1 MIYESIL
8 GKWIVVVI
16 ECKYIVLDI
25 LFCMTDNATAFSVM
39 MSD

>member
-16 ECKYIVLDI
+16 ECKYRVLDI
-25 LFCMTDNATAFSVM
+25 LFYMTDNAIACSVVM
-39 MSD
+39 AD

>member
-16 ECKYIVLDI
+16 ECKYIMLEI
-25 LFCMTDNATAFSVM
+25 LVCMTCTATVFRVM